1 MGSFLHLTDAIDSRQ
16 TLFETRCLLLTLR
29 IINDLW
35 NDRHERHFFYPIKK
49 LFLKCSPQVSKVS
62 ISS

>member
-49 LFLKCSPQVSKVS
+49 LFLKCSP
-62 ISS
+62 